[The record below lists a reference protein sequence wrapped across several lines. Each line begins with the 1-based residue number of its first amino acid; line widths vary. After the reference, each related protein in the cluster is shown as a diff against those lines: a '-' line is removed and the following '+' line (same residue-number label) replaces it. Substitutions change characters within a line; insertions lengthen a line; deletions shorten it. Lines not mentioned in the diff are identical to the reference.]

1 MPVLLEITG
10 LRTEFRVKGGTVKAV
25 RGVDLAVEAGETL
38 ALVGESGCG
47 KSITAAS
54 VLRLVPPP
62 GKIVAGS
69 IRFKGKEL
77 LELSEEGMREI
88 RGNRIAM
95 VFQDP
100 MTSLNPVFTVGY
112 QVAEGLRIHRGLS
125 AAAAEREAVD
135 LLAQV
140 GIPAAIERIRDYPHQ
155 LSGGMRQR
163 VMIAMA
169 LACGPELVIAD
180 EPTTALDV
188 TIQAQILELLDRL
201 MAQNRMGLVLITHNL
216 GIVAERAHKTAIM
229 YAGEIV
235 ESAATEELFANPL
248 HPYTKGLL
256 ASLPEFG
263 TPGEKLATF
272 AGGVPDLKSDF
283 IGCPFRERCPI
294 GDAECG
300 KANIEMREVA
310 PGHLVRC
317 RKVSCPPY

>member
-135 LLAQV
+135 LLTQV

-235 ESAATEELFANPL
+235 ESAATSELFANPL

-317 RKVSCPPY
+317 RKVS